1 MSVTIAKMAS
11 HGRYAYAKASIVVE
25 QTIGSI
31 RTVASFTGEKKIV
44 KEYNKSLVDAYNT
57 SVHEGLASGR
67 GLGAMM
73 LIVFCSYALAIW
85 YGTKMIIEK
94 GYNGGTMLTV
104 IFAMLTGSMSLGQ
117 ASLCLS
123 AFAAGQAAAYK
134 MFETKNLKTKRKKNL
149 KKKSE

>member
-11 HGRYAYAKASIVVE
+11 HGQYAYAKASIVVE

-31 RTVASFTGEKKIV
+31 RTVVSFTGEKKIV
-44 KEYNKSLVDAYNT
+44 KEYNLVSCRCLIIT
-57 SVHEGLASGR
+57 SVSRGPGFLGR
-67 GLGAMM
+67 R
-73 LIVFCSYALAIW
+73 
-85 YGTKMIIEK
+85 
-94 GYNGGTMLTV
+94 
-104 IFAMLTGSMSLGQ
+104 SLGQ

-134 MFETKNLKTKRKKNL
+134 MFETKNHKTKRKKNL